1 MPTILSKRFNEPR
14 RSYMENLHVD
24 WAVALIAEHL
34 AIRRQLIFTV
44 RCQENQRLSLVC
56 MAVRS

>member
-1 MPTILSKRFNEPR
+1 
-14 RSYMENLHVD
+14 MENLHVD